1 MTDLLGIISASDKRR
16 NLLILLDSGPKS
28 WEEVKTA
35 LGVTSTGMLP
45 QIKIL
50 EEEHLITRSGKNYAL
65 TPMGKTIVAHTVPLI
80 KTVEVFD
87 THKKFWEEHDLSV
100 LPEEILLKDWLRLEG
115 SELYVSRQDIKFSFA
130 VTDSIFSLSL
140 FLNNGVFDA
149 KHDVVSSDA
158 SAVTWGESIFA
169 HYAKQ
174 SDKIATLA

>member
-16 NLLILLDSGPKS
+16 NLLILLNSGPKS

-35 LGVTSTGMLP
+35 LEVTSTGMLP

-65 TPMGKTIVAHTVPLI
+65 TPMGKAIVAHTVPFI

-100 LPEEILLKDWLRLEG
+100 LPEEILLNIHTLGNYRILENPD
-115 SELYVSRQDIKFSFA
+115 EDIFE
-130 VTDSIFSLSL
+130 VTP
-140 FLNNGVFDA
+140 FLNNMAMA
-149 KHDVVSSDA
+149 KKLKGISHTVHPK
-158 SAVTWGESIFA
+158 FP
-169 HYAKQ
+169 
-174 SDKIATLA
+174 